1 MLSHPGPAIGVGG
14 QRADETPQSAKGPE
28 IAQPSAS
35 PGTTLSSDDDSLM
48 AAVDRPTA
56 GRVQHDDGVPQVDFV
71 FRVREQN
78 V

>member
-1 MLSHPGPAIGVGG
+1 
-14 QRADETPQSAKGPE
+14 
-28 IAQPSAS
+28 
-35 PGTTLSSDDDSLM
+35 LSSDDDSLM

-56 GRVQHDDGVPQVDFV
+56 GRVRHDDGVPQVDFV